1 MEDDDEMADYGTDLS
16 DDVESIVDPH
26 FDAKARPQQGSTV
39 EIRSRRSFAG
49 ASREVP
55 FKLKLRQM
63 TAACSLSRTLNRSR
77 MLPVRALA

>member
-77 MLPVRALA
+77 MLPVRA